1 MSSHAARTASSTNR
15 LVRSGESLL
24 MRIAFASAGAA
35 ATAGVAGVIALV
47 TW

>member
-1 MSSHAARTASSTNR
+1 
-15 LVRSGESLL
+15 